1 MEDRALRQKRRNR
14 RAENLSAMRLPL
26 APTAEKTAE
35 KLWKQ
40 KLKKTKTKKKTTT
53 VDSGSGQDDDDDDD
67 DDANNN
73 NAMAIATEIEM
84 ERTQRRI
91 ATRGVVAL
99 FNAISKHRAA
109 ITAVAVEKEEDRRR
123 IREEGRLRGL
133 AVSNEK
139 KRNGSVVSGGLL
151 LESATTKHGFL
162 DMIKMSAAAAGGG
175 DSGTLGKNS
184 NNSTSSSVPVVG
196 SSGNEIGSTSG
207 VKSIGWTAL
216 KDDFM
221 MNSKLKVS

>member
-26 APTAEKTAE
+26 APTVEMSAE

-40 KLKKTKTKKKTTT
+40 KSKKTKTKKKTTT
-53 VDSGSGQDDDDDDD
+53 VDSGSGQDDDDNDED

-109 ITAVAVEKEEDRRR
+109 ITAEAVEKEEDRRR

-162 DMIKMSAAAAGGG
+162 DMIKMSAAAAAAGGG

-184 NNSTSSSVPVVG
+184 NNSTSLVG
-196 SSGNEIGSTSG
+196 SSGNKTGSTSG